1 MPSGSAAAA
10 CVPMKPGA
18 GARISRIANSEGR
31 LARNMPRERLL
42 EAGPA
47 ALSDLDLVAILLGS
61 GLPGANVFE
70 LAHALLARFGSLRGL
85 LDADQ
90 RDLKALRG
98 IGPAK
103 SAMLQ
108 AVLEMARRALIE
120 EARERP
126 LVDSSSAVED
136 YVRLLIGTRPYE
148 VFVCLYLDARHH
160 LISTEEASRGSLTR
174 MAVYPREIVRRAL
187 ALNAASLVVAH
198 NHPSGAVRPSASD
211 RTLTRVLRDTL
222 ALIEVRL
229 IDHLVVGRQGV
240 FSFAQAGWL

>member
-1 MPSGSAAAA
+1 
-10 CVPMKPGA
+10 
-18 GARISRIANSEGR
+18 
-31 LARNMPRERLL
+31 MPRERLL
-42 EAGPA
+42 EVGPA
-47 ALSDLDLVAILLGS
+47 ALSDLELVAILLGS

-70 LAHALLARFGSLRGL
+70 LAHALLERFGSLRGL
-85 LDADQ
+85 LDADPQ
-90 RDLKALRG
+90 DLKALRG

-198 NHPSGAVRPSASD
+198 NHPSGAIRPSASD

-229 IDHLVVGRQGV
+229 IDHLVVGRQRV